1 MATEFLIPTHSSTMG
16 VNGVTDFTKD
26 SPGLDVS
33 ELWIDITLAGTAPQ
47 NKT

>member
-16 VNGVTDFTKD
+16 VNEATDFAKD

-33 ELWIDITLAGTAPQ
+33 ELWTGTAPQ
-47 NKT
+47 NKA